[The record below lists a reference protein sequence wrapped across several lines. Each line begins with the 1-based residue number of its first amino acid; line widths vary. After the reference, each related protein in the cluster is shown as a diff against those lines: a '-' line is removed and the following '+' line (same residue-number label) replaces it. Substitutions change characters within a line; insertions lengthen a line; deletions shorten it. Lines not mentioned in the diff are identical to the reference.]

1 MARCLS
7 GADQSSSRRS
17 LSERDNKKVT
27 LGGLPQQHV
36 PLLIGRVEW
45 SGSAINIAS
54 GSAKTLD
61 AASKETP

>member
-36 PLLIGRVEW
+36 PLLIDRVVGV
-45 SGSAINIAS
+45 SHHIAS
-54 GSAKTLD
+54 GSAKALD
-61 AASKETP
+61 ASSKETP